1 MTRLPRVALTEH
13 SQSERDA
20 LEPKEQPKENGE
32 EPAEGE
38 AEAEAEGDGDVSMS
52 EVKEPAS
59 RQPSPSLSVNGIGIN
74 GTHSVTEHDELDDSA
89 AGFASDD
96 DADSLSSIS
105 HEENPAYAGASRRKA
120 MAAAAAER
128 EAAEVA
134 RKEALAREREL
145 AKEKKAEGKH
155 IAAEKKRLSE
165 EEDAVRHRMRLLEHE
180 FRSNLYTLRARP
192 LGSDRYCNKVWWMD
206 GLGSA
211 PLVGSDGKV
220 CYGTGRLYLQGA
232 EDLDLEFARLAA
244 VAANDG
250 EEVPSEAVNERRDK
264 EEGEGKLAPGEWAS
278 YDTPEQVSGATLP
291 AMVSQRWS

>member
-1 MTRLPRVALTEH
+1 
-13 SQSERDA
+13 
-20 LEPKEQPKENGE
+20 
-32 EPAEGE
+32 
-38 AEAEAEGDGDVSMS
+38 
-52 EVKEPAS
+52 
-59 RQPSPSLSVNGIGIN
+59 LS
-74 GTHSVTEHDELDDSA
+74 D
-89 AGFASDD
+89 
-96 DADSLSSIS
+96 
-105 HEENPAYAGASRRKA
+105 
-120 MAAAAAER
+120 
-128 EAAEVA
+128 
-134 RKEALAREREL
+134 
-145 AKEKKAEGKH
+145 
-155 IAAEKKRLSE
+155 

-264 EEGEGKLAPGEWAS
+264 EEREGKLAPGEWAS
-278 YDTPEQVSGATLP
+278 YDTPEQVSAATLP
-291 AMVSQRWS
+291 AMAVD